1 MSNKSM
7 SWLILAMVLGFYS
20 LYVFISGANDSVW
33 SLITGVVCALAACT
47 AYWRSRSE
55 RRADRG

>member
-20 LYVFISGANDSVW
+20 LYIFISGASDSVW
-33 SLITGVVCALAACT
+33 SLTTGVVFALAAST
-47 AYWRSRSE
+47 AYRRYRLE
-55 RRADRG
+55 RRADPP